1 MSSKDD
7 SIKPNLLMISEDLDN
22 IQEFDENNYQNRRY
36 NSNNINQGKKFF
48 KLRYIKNKLKIE
60 LNNKTTNL
68 KIEKE
73 LLPSFNSNELE
84 KLKSYEALS
93 LTFKKTVQKNIQK
106 YSIIFLILLE
116 KSIFY
121 FNTEKIKESYDIL
134 FDFDI
139 IKNEAEFGEIL
150 LTISGY
156 DKNIIKEKI
165 FKNEEKKEIIKGFL
179 NVIQMSQFKD
189 LFECFKFINS
199 KVEIPTKGTNNM
211 DLILNT
217 IVDRFFED
225 NKNNKKIM
233 NIYKSRTNIF
243 IFLKALLTYNM
254 LKEQNIKMSFD
265 DFNGFLSFL
274 NANDIKNLYQKLNT
288 DFNLDIDYVSDLY
301 EKLNVFLEETEINF
315 DKNELIEE
323 IINENKNNKSISL
336 IKKNFN
342 CFTNISFE
350 KKEQETLTFPI
361 ELNRISGSN
370 LSLKEYIVCDN
381 FSKIIFEKNFK
392 DKVDLKNMNSIN
404 MDDIIDIRLGS
415 SGENFKKYFKS
426 YPNEEKNQNNFI
438 SLICP
443 KDQIDFKSTNVKN
456 GLKWFK
462 AMKSLI
468 LFRNKSKEKKEDEK
482 IKIKNDINII
492 WKNYILPKW
501 NIYGNYFLFKT
512 LDRANYLNDINFNP
526 EGKKQNITIKY
537 DIFEDKKTSLI
548 KTINYFLKEVKDK
561 LGKKEDKILEF
572 NEFMVLCQLGISD
585 TSRKNI
591 WPILIGN
598 KLGII
603 NLKDNITKI
612 NNFDILEQKYLKNP
626 NIYFSKFPLIN
637 TMIKDI
643 IKIKYYFLSEI
654 KSKKFPEKNLMS
666 KVYTICRSFFLNRF
680 DISYNRNIIFLIY
693 VFLLKQMTEEQ
704 TFISINNLICS
715 NSTLAN
721 IYLWKKK
728 YIKINEFFNEK
739 LEEISPKLFN
749 HFKKLDIPCQI
760 YLFDWIESLFTKILD
775 INISSMIIDFYLI
788 FGEHVLIQAGIT
800 ILKIMEEDLINM
812 NVEEILNT
820 LNNNLLKNID
830 VYQFLEC
837 YRNLGGIKNDYI
849 EYKSKNEFGIQKTDL
864 LEILIY

>member
-1 MSSKDD
+1 
-7 SIKPNLLMISEDLDN
+7 
-22 IQEFDENNYQNRRY
+22 
-36 NSNNINQGKKFF
+36 
-48 KLRYIKNKLKIE
+48 
-60 LNNKTTNL
+60 
-68 KIEKE
+68 
-73 LLPSFNSNELE
+73 
-84 KLKSYEALS
+84 
-93 LTFKKTVQKNIQK
+93 
-106 YSIIFLILLE
+106 
-116 KSIFY
+116 
-121 FNTEKIKESYDIL
+121 
-134 FDFDI
+134 
-139 IKNEAEFGEIL
+139 
-150 LTISGY
+150 
-156 DKNIIKEKI
+156 
-165 FKNEEKKEIIKGFL
+165 
-179 NVIQMSQFKD
+179 
-189 LFECFKFINS
+189 
-199 KVEIPTKGTNNM
+199 
-211 DLILNT
+211 
-217 IVDRFFED
+217 
-225 NKNNKKIM
+225 
-233 NIYKSRTNIF
+233 
-243 IFLKALLTYNM
+243 
-254 LKEQNIKMSFD
+254 
-265 DFNGFLSFL
+265 
-274 NANDIKNLYQKLNT
+274 
-288 DFNLDIDYVSDLY
+288 
-301 EKLNVFLEETEINF
+301 
-315 DKNELIEE
+315 
-323 IINENKNNKSISL
+323 
-336 IKKNFN
+336 
-342 CFTNISFE
+342 
-350 KKEQETLTFPI
+350 
-361 ELNRISGSN
+361 
-370 LSLKEYIVCDN
+370 
-381 FSKIIFEKNFK
+381 
-392 DKVDLKNMNSIN
+392 

-415 SGENFKKYFKS
+415 SGENFKKFFKS
-426 YPNEEKNQNNFI
+426 CPNEEKNQNNFI
-438 SLICP
+438 SLICS
-443 KDQIDFKSTNVKN
+443 KDQIDFKSTNLKN

-548 KTINYFLKEVKDK
+548 KAINY
-561 LGKKEDKILEF
+561 
-572 NEFMVLCQLGISD
+572 
-585 TSRKNI
+585 
-591 WPILIGN
+591 ILIGN

-626 NIYFSKFPLIN
+626 NIYFSKIPLIN
-637 TMIKDI
+637 KMIKDI
-643 IKIKYYFLSEI
+643 IKIKYYFLPEI

-666 KVYTICRSFFLNRF
+666 KIYTICRSFFLNRF

-693 VFLLKQMTEEQ
+693 IFLLKQMTEEQ
-704 TFISINNLICS
+704 TFICINNLICS

-788 FGEHVLIQAGIT
+788 FGEHVLIQAGIA

-812 NVEEILNT
+812 NVEEILNK

-864 LEILIY
+864 LEILIF